1 MKKWLFLAIA
11 LFVATINP
19 SYASTEQMQKV
30 ILVLGSG
37 GSRGIAHV
45 GVIEELEN
53 LGIVPDLII
62 GCSSGA
68 IVGALYAQ
76 HRDIAKVKE
85 ILIDLKQE
93 DLIDYSFFQKK
104 AISTR
109 GKIEKFL
116 KKHLT
121 VSDFDSLEIKFIAVA
136 TDLNKG
142 EPVYFQEGN
151 LLPILLASAALPGL
165 FPPYVIENRVY
176 VDGGVSDPLPVQ
188 FAHTLGDVIVIASD
202 ISPSLDGFDIDNL
215 PDVIRKSFEV
225 IYQRLSY
232 VARQE
237 ADILLEMNFTG
248 INSPIEDGVNRELY
262 ERGKESVR
270 NCSEEIMKKI
280 SISNTPKA

>member
-1 MKKWLFLAIA
+1 MKKWILAIAA
-11 LFVATINP
+11 LFVAAINS

-53 LGIVPDLII
+53 LGIVPDIII

-76 HRDIAKVKE
+76 NQDIAKVKE
-85 ILIDLKQE
+85 ILIDLKQK
-93 DLIDYSFFQKK
+93 DLIDYSFFQKQ

-116 KKHLT
+116 KKNLT
-121 VSDFDSLEIKFIAVA
+121 VNDFDSLKIKFIAVA

-151 LLPILLASAALPGL
+151 LLPIILASAALPGL
-165 FPPYVIENRVY
+165 FPPYIIEDCVY

-188 FAHTLGDVIVIASD
+188 FARTLGDAIVIASD
-202 ISPSLDGFDIDNL
+202 ISPPLDGFDIDSL
-215 PDVIRKSFEV
+215 PEVIRKSFEV
-225 IYQRLSY
+225 IYQRLAFA
-232 VARQE
+232 ARQE
-237 ADILLEMNFTG
+237 ADILLEINFTG
-248 INSPIEDGVNRELY
+248 IDSPIDDTVNHELY

-280 SISNTPKA
+280 SISHAPKT